1 MAWISSWALA
11 RLARLASSIL
21 KRSAVT
27 AGGGDRELMREE
39 RVSLP
44 QPLLPLAPTLAAG
57 LRSGPTRSRG
67 PQALREPAHSLCVLR
82 TSGVW
87 AWGWSP
93 APVAV
98 PHVCSLADSWRP
110 LRDPALS
117 ILPILLHSSSTKPIP
132 GCLYADPR
140 TQPTPPGCVGVAQ
153 LPAAPATLLLSSST
167 PRRHG
172 VFWTDVD
179 WPSPT

>member
-1 MAWISSWALA
+1 MAWISSWAFA

-44 QPLLPLAPTLAAG
+44 QPLLPP
-57 LRSGPTRSRG
+57 RSHPGCRS
-67 PQALREPAHSLCVLR
+67 PLR
-82 TSGVW
+82 TNQEEGASGTER
-87 AWGWSP
+87 AHP
-93 APVAV
+93 QP
-98 PHVCSLADSWRP
+98 VCSQDFRCVGVGLVPSPRGRSPRLQCSRLLASP
-110 LRDPALS
+110 KGPCS
-117 ILPILLHSSSTKPIP
+117 LHSSSTKPIP

-140 TQPTPPGCVGVAQ
+140 TQPTLPGCVGVAQ
-153 LPAAPATLLLSSST
+153 LPAAPVTLLLSSST